1 MRTAVI
7 SDVHGNL
14 EALEAVCRDV
24 DRRSLDTWI
33 CLGDVVGYGPAP
45 PACLART
52 RSLAV
57 RSVMGNHDA
66 AACGIIDTTGF
77 NPHARAA
84 VAWTM
89 TQLEEEE
96 LEWLRRLP
104 ISLRWEQARI
114 VHADPADPAGW
125 GYIDSP
131 AAAAAAFSGFGESVC
146 FVGHTHSPFVFAHDG
161 TRVRKPH
168 ERRDTGAVV
177 TLREGWPYLANVGSV
192 GQPRDG
198 DCRAC
203 YAVWDSGAATLE
215 LVRVPYDIE
224 RTQHKM
230 MAAGLPT
237 FLVERLA
244 LGY

>member
-24 DRRSLDTWI
+24 DRRSVDCWI
-33 CLGDVVGYGPAP
+33 CLGDVVGYGPDPA
-45 PACLART
+45 ACLART

-57 RSVMGNHDA
+57 CTVMGNHDA
-66 AACGIIDTTGF
+66 AAAGIIEATGF

-84 VAWTM
+84 VAWT
-89 TQLEEEE
+89 TAQLKEEE
-96 LEWLRRLP
+96 LEWLRRRP
-104 ISLRWEQARI
+104 VSLRWEQARI
-114 VHADPADPAGW
+114 VHADPIDPGGW
-125 GYIDSP
+125 GYIRSP
-131 AAAAAAFSGFGESVC
+131 AAAAATFSGFDESVC
-146 FVGHTHSPFVFAHDG
+146 FVGHTHSPFVCAHDG
-161 TRVRKPH
+161 TRVREPQH
-168 ERRDTGAVV
+168 DTGAVV
-177 TLREGWPYLANVGSV
+177 ALREGWPYLANVGSV

-203 YAVWDSGAATLE
+203 YAVWDSDAETIQ

-224 RTQHKM
+224 RTQQKM
-230 MAAGLPT
+230 TAAGLPA

>member
-33 CLGDVVGYGPAP
+33 CLGDVVGYGPDP

-57 RSVMGNHDA
+57 RTVMGIYDA
-66 AACGIIDTTGF
+66 AACGIIDAPGF
-77 NPHARAA
+77 KPPAR
-84 VAWTM
+84 
-89 TQLEEEE
+89 
-96 LEWLRRLP
+96 
-104 ISLRWEQARI
+104 
-114 VHADPADPAGW
+114 
-125 GYIDSP
+125 

-192 GQPRDG
+192 GQHRDG

-215 LVRVPYDIE
+215 LVRVSYDIE